1 MRRSL
6 LVIFFLSSI
15 LTIHAQCPGVYDYD
29 GNIVSTPYW
38 FGCSSGDFSLNLQA
52 LGTWDDYT
60 IDWGDG
66 SAASTGTTW
75 TSPTVLQHTYAA
87 AVDTFV
93 VSIVEGG
100 TGCTVTGV
108 VVMEQ
113 ATNASIQVPG
123 NATTQVC
130 APASVEFI
138 NSSTNVS
145 ETTQFT

>member
-15 LTIHAQCPGVYDYD
+15 LTIHAQCPSVYDYD
-29 GNIVSTPYW
+29 GNLVTTPYW
-38 FGCSSGDFSLNLQA
+38 FGCSSGSFSLNLQPS
-52 LGTWDDYT
+52 GTWDDYT

-66 SAASTGTTW
+66 SAVSTGTTW
-75 TSPTVLQHTYAA
+75 ASPTVIQHTYAA

-100 TGCTVTGV
+100 TGCALTGV

-113 ATNASIQVPG
+113 PTNASIQVPG

-138 NSSTNVS
+138 NSSTS
-145 ETTQFT
+145 SSGI